1 MLSAC
6 FAAGSQAVAAVE
18 YAKDIRPVLKAR
30 CYACHG
36 ALKQKSGLRLDT
48 VASMLKGGDS
58 GNVIK
63 QDSSLLLSHISATKE
78 DERMP
83 PEGAPLTPEQ
93 IAAFR
98 DWIAAGAP
106 APADDQPEPDPRA
119 HWAFQPPQR
128 AALPD
133 VAAEWNSNLI
143 DKLISARNTAKGL
156 KPQPGAP
163 HSLWLRRVYFDT
175 IGLPPSADDL
185 TNFLADTSF
194 EASSKA
200 VDRLLAMPQFGEHWA
215 RHFMD
220 IWRYSDWWG
229 LDAQLRYSQKHIWH
243 WRDWIIESLNADKGY
258 DRMMEE
264 MLAGDEL
271 APNDRDTLR
280 ASGFLCRSYYLF
292 NRTTWLDEVVEHT
305 SRAFLGL
312 TMQCV
317 KCHDHKYDPLSHE
330 DYYRMRAIFEPY
342 QVRLDAWPGETDF
355 EKNGL
360 PRVFDMHAE
369 TPTYIHR
376 RGDDKQPD
384 TSRAIAPGIPVL
396 FGEMNVK
403 PVPLPVPAYAPG
415 LREYVL
421 NDQLNIAEEEI
432 VKARESLEKAR
443 GKGDEPVAQKQLA
456 AALLRPGVLRAAHAA
471 DAAKVSSSA
480 DRAALSRVAASAEVQ
495 WKLAAAEAAEEAAAF
510 EEKKAGPDKK
520 GEAEKKHKSITD
532 ALTKAREAAGKPGE
546 SYASII
552 GALKA
557 LESPLDSFDKNPST
571 YPATSTGRRLA
582 LAKWLASPANP
593 LPARVAVNHLWTRV
607 YGESLVPDVSDF
619 GRRSPPPLHQDVLDT
634 LAVELVSGGWKLK
647 PILRTMLTS
656 RLYRATSSV
665 TGADPA
671 TLAADPDNRYLWR
684 MNPKRLQ
691 SQAIRDGLLCMA
703 GLLDSKIG
711 GPSVP
716 VPNEEN
722 SRRRALYFQQHGE
735 LEDRFL
741 GTFDNAS
748 VFDCYRRRESV
759 TPQQALALANS
770 KIPREAADALAR
782 RLEAVTDDRL
792 FITAA
797 FNTILGRA
805 ASPAEQAASLESLT
819 TLRSTRETPDPL
831 RTRALFLQALMNHN
845 DYITLR

>member
-1 MLSAC
+1 MLAAC
-6 FAAGSQAVAAVE
+6 FAAGSRAAAAVD

-48 VASMLKGGDS
+48 VAAMLKGGDS

-63 QDSSLLLSHISATKE
+63 PDGSLLLSHISATKE

-98 DWIAAGAP
+98 EWIAAGAP
-106 APADDQPEPDPRA
+106 ASADDQPEPDPRA

-128 AALPD
+128 VGLPNFAAG
-133 VAAEWNSNLI
+133 WNSNLI
-143 DKLISARNTAKGL
+143 DKLISARRATKGL
-156 KPQPGAP
+156 KAQPEAQR
-163 HSLWLRRVYFDT
+163 SLWFRRVYFDT
-175 IGLPPSADDL
+175 IGLPPSAEDL
-185 TNFLADTSF
+185 TKFLADTSPD
-194 EASSKA
+194 AAAKV
-200 VDRLLAMPQFGEHWA
+200 VDGLLAMPQFGEHWA

-271 APNDRDTLR
+271 APDDRDALR
-280 ASGFLCRSYYLF
+280 ATGFLCRSYYLF

-403 PVPLPVPAYAPG
+403 PVPLPVTAYAPG

-421 NDQLNIAEEEI
+421 NDQLGVAEKEI

-443 GKGDEPVAQKQLA
+443 GKDNEPLTQKQLA
-456 AALLRPGVLRAAHAA
+456 AALLRPVMLRAAHAA
-471 DAAKVSSSA
+471 DTAKISSSA
-480 DRAALSRVAASAEVQ
+480 ERTALSRVAAAAEVQ
-495 WKLAAAEAAEEAAAF
+495 WKLASAEAAVEAAAF
-510 EEKKAGPDKK
+510 EVTKAAPDKK
-520 GEAEKKHKSITD
+520 GEAEKKHKSAAD

-546 SYASII
+546 SYTFII

-582 LAKWLASPANP
+582 LARWLTSATNP
-593 LPARVAVNHLWTRV
+593 LPARVAINHLWTRV
-607 YGESLVPDVSDF
+607 FGESLVPDVSDF

-647 PILRTMLTS
+647 PVLRTMLTS
-656 RLYRATSSV
+656 HLYRTTSSA
-665 TGADPA
+665 TGADPG
-671 TLAADPDNRYLWR
+671 TLAADPDNKYLWR
-684 MNPKRLQ
+684 MNPRRLQ
-691 SQAIRDGLLCMA
+691 SQAVRDGLLSMA
-703 GLLDSKIG
+703 GLLDLKIG

-770 KIPREAADALAR
+770 RIPREAADALAIR
-782 RLEAVTDDRL
+782 FKAVIDDRL

-797 FNTILGRA
+797 FNTILGRP
-805 ASPAEQAASLESLT
+805 ASAEEYAASLGSLT
-819 TLRSTRETPDPL
+819 TFRSTRETPDPL
-831 RTRALFLQALMNHN
+831 RARALFLQALFNHN